1 MMGELF
7 EYAIFNMLTVVER
20 IRSINYRPM
29 VYKFGNNTL
38 LQYCYYC
45 YYLIHY
51 PLSTIGTDKII
62 LISIH

>member
-38 LQYCYYC
+38 
-45 YYLIHY
+45 
-51 PLSTIGTDKII
+51 
-62 LISIH
+62 SIA